1 MMGEERPG
9 RPGGT
14 LLSKLWQYDP
24 QRVPALPFFP
34 APTARGSCQWS
45 GVCVCTARV
54 RAHTVCRSYYR
65 YLVLHLALFL

>member
-1 MMGEERPG
+1 MMGEEQPG

-24 QRVPALPFFP
+24 QRVPPLPFFP
-34 APTARGSCQWS
+34 APTAQGGCQWS
-45 GVCVCTARV
+45 GVCLHSACAHT
-54 RAHTVCRSYYR
+54 HTVCRSYFR